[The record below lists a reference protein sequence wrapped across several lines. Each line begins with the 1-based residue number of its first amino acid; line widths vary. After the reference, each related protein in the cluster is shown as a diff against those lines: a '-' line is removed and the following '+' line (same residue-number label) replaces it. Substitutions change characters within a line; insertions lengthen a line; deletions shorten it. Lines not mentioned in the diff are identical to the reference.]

1 MPLYRVLKTLDLG
14 KGPDGR
20 KIIKQANDTVE
31 LDQRRG
37 DWLMAQH
44 KAVAPIGSVAD
55 VPALMKPKPIVHRR
69 CCGR

>member
-1 MPLYRVLKTLDLG
+1 MPTYRVIKPLSVGTRKYAVGESIDLD
-14 KGPDGR
+14 K
-20 KIIKQANDTVE
+20 
-31 LDQRRG
+31 RRG
-37 DWLMAQH
+37 DWLIAQH